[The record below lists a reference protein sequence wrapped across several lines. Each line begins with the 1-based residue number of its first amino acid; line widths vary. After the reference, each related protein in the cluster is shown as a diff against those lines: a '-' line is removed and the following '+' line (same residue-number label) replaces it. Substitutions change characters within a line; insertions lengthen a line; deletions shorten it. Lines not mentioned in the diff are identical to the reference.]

1 MTKST
6 IDMFKNDVRYRD
18 RIAHVE
24 TIPARKASYKKV
36 ENLNPKIVD
45 YLKSKNAKLYKH
57 QAETYEAIQKDE
69 NVIITTP
76 TASGKTL
83 AFNLPIMETMIEDNK
98 ATALYIYPAKA
109 LSNDQLHVLE
119 NLEKS
124 LDIKINPHTYDG
136 DTPKSKRYD
145 IRQKSRIILTNPYQL
160 HLILSWHHQWKR
172 FYSNLKFIVI
182 DESHY
187 YKGIFGSNVAYLI
200 RRLKRIANFYGS
212 DPQFILSSATLANP
226 LELANRLT
234 GEEFKLVDNDTSPS
248 GEKDFIL
255 YNPFRNY
262 RRKKHNNSEAPSV
275 HMETENIFVYLMLKD
290 IQT

>member
-36 ENLNPKIVD
+36 DNLNPKIVD

-57 QAETYEAIQKDE
+57 QSETYEAIQNDE

-83 AFNLPIMETMIEDNK
+83 AFNLPIMETMIEDED

-124 LDIKINPHTYDG
+124 LDIKINPNTYDG

-200 RRLKRIANFYGS
+200 RRLKRIANFYGAN
-212 DPQFILSSATLANP
+212 PQFILSSATLANP
-226 LELANRLT
+226 LELANR
-234 GEEFKLVDNDTSPS
+234 
-248 GEKDFIL
+248 
-255 YNPFRNY
+255 
-262 RRKKHNNSEAPSV
+262 
-275 HMETENIFVYLMLKD
+275 
-290 IQT
+290 